1 MHHRSQASMIERII
15 PLLAEVVEEG
25 VREGIFEC
33 DKIAE
38 RVKMLLILSDGTFN
52 EGTFGE
58 SDISVFIDISEKL
71 LGAKQGTMGFIADL
85 IDKSEME
92 ENK

>member
-1 MHHRSQASMIERII
+1 M
-15 PLLAEVVEEG
+15 AEVVEEG
-25 VREGIFEC
+25 VSEGIFKC

>member
-1 MHHRSQASMIERII
+1 MAM
-15 PLLAEVVEEG
+15 PLLVEVVEEG
-25 VREGIFEC
+25 IREGIFDC

-52 EGTFGE
+52 EGTFRE

-71 LGAKQGTMGFIADL
+71 LGAQRGTMGFLADL

-92 ENK
+92 EGK